1 MEERQKKLLKLLR
14 KPLKVSEESRS
25 IPKLDSIK
33 KHGSLNEILS
43 DKGLAK
49 LGDSYV
55 NFVYS
60 LAKSKKKNELTNERV
75 PSKVLAEALKK
86 AGLRGYLPSRIS
98 RHDQGD
104 AVEALIIYGWLHGIV
119 PLEECVSIL
128 EKDADVPVEAFTNLI
143 CAMNK
148 RLEVIK

>member
-14 KPLKVSEESRS
+14 KPLKVSEEPSS
-25 IPKLDSIK
+25 IPKLDSVK
-33 KHGSLNEILS
+33 KHGSLDEILT

-49 LGDSYV
+49 LGDSYI

-60 LAKSKKKNELTNERV
+60 LAKSKKRNELTNERV

-86 AGLRGYLPSRIS
+86 AGLREYLPSRTN

-104 AVEALIIYGWLHGIV
+104 AIEALIIYGWLYGIIS
-119 PLEECVSIL
+119 LEESVSIL
-128 EKDADVPVEAFTNLI
+128 ENDADVPVEAFTNLI
-143 CAMNK
+143 GMIIK
-148 RLEVIK
+148 RLDVIK